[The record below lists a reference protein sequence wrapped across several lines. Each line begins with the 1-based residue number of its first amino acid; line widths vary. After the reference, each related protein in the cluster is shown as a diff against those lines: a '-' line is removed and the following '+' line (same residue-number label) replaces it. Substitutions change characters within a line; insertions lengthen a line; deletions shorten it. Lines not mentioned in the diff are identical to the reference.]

1 MKKLR
6 FLALIM
12 SVLLIFCSSGCNKKK
27 DKIKTNNKPTTS
39 SINSDSNKNDETTI
53 DSSNSSDA
61 DDDTNTNEEDN
72 VTSRRPKPVKTDPN
86 AVVRVSWNGP
96 KGYRII
102 VPDGN
107 ADMMKAA
114 KVLQEYI
121 KTKFNTSIDIAEDSV
136 AKTAKEI
143 LIGATNRTESVKN
156 TAYND
161 YSMAVKN
168 GKLVFGAGSY
178 LAAEKAIGIF
188 MNQENPAGRVQEFS
202 GTNDFETTKLG
213 QYKYVWGDEFNGL
226 GFGSS
231 KYFIVADDSQQLTPW
246 EDTDIVEDPS
256 VLDVSDGYLKLNN
269 RRWYN
274 PTNGTVE
281 YAQHALLS
289 TKNTLNYQY
298 GYLEMRARVPIVHGI
313 NASLWLTQADTSHKG
328 SDKPKAYSTEIDVF
342 ETFASEDTLSFGL
355 HKWFNTGSLMSPKR
369 IYVFEDRYQ
378 LSEQYHLYGFEWT
391 PKEMSVYVDGEKY
404 GTFDITQN
412 YDKTDD
418 TDMSQFHEPLCL
430 LLSNGLITPYSSY
443 IPYNGAEI
451 NPENLP
457 AEFWI
462 DWIRLYQKPG
472 EGKLILK

>member
-12 SVLLIFCSSGCNKKK
+12 SVILIFCSSGCDKKK

-39 SINSDSNKNDETTI
+39 SINSESNKNDETTI

-61 DDDTNTNEEDN
+61 DDDTNTHEEDN
-72 VTSRRPKPVKTDPN
+72 ITSRRPKPVKTDPN

-102 VPDGN
+102 VSDGN

-161 YSMAVKN
+161 YSMAVKD

-256 VLDVSDGYLKLNN
+256 VLDVSDG
-269 RRWYN
+269 
-274 PTNGTVE
+274 
-281 YAQHALLS
+281 
-289 TKNTLNYQY
+289 
-298 GYLEMRARVPIVHGI
+298 
-313 NASLWLTQADTSHKG
+313 
-328 SDKPKAYSTEIDVF
+328 
-342 ETFASEDTLSFGL
+342 
-355 HKWFNTGSLMSPKR
+355 
-369 IYVFEDRYQ
+369 
-378 LSEQYHLYGFEWT
+378 
-391 PKEMSVYVDGEKY
+391 
-404 GTFDITQN
+404 
-412 YDKTDD
+412 
-418 TDMSQFHEPLCL
+418 
-430 LLSNGLITPYSSY
+430 
-443 IPYNGAEI
+443 
-451 NPENLP
+451 
-457 AEFWI
+457 
-462 DWIRLYQKPG
+462 
-472 EGKLILK
+472 